1 MVSLTLGIG
10 GFLLYLLYDV
20 NSFTY
25 RLRLLHGAF
34 ALGTLLVGAATA
46 LDLLEAW
53 RLGAFSGPGDAALLL
68 AAGACLAALVYS
80 LFFAL
85 PFQETY
91 RQQEQGR
98 HVYDGGVY
106 ALCRHPGILCFFGL
120 YLCLGLAAL
129 PGGLLAHG
137 LAFSLLDLAYAGFQD
152 RVTFPK
158 TFCDYEAYRKKAPF
172 LIPTGDSIRRARQT
186 WGRPA
191 SEEER
196 PRDFRKNSMNIRKR
210 RSGRSIA
217 AS

>member
-1 MVSLTLGIG
+1 MLFLLLFSAYGLLILADCIDAKNRRRGLLGPFLFILGCILLLCCFFQPLFAAGHAGTLHITLFSG
-10 GFLLYLLYDV
+10 GFFLLFLLLLLYPLIPARGRSD
-20 NSFTY
+20 
-25 RLRLLHGAF
+25 RQAAEPGKLRL
-34 ALGTLLVGAATA
+34 VS
-46 LDLLEAW
+46 
-53 RLGAFSGPGDAALLL
+53 SGI
-68 AAGACLAALVYS
+68 
-80 LFFAL
+80 
-85 PFQETY
+85 
-91 RQQEQGR
+91 
-98 HVYDGGVY
+98 Y

-196 PRDFRKNSMNIRKR
+196 P
-210 RSGRSIA
+210 
-217 AS
+217 

>member
-25 RLRLLHGAF
+25 QLRLLHGAF

-158 TFCDYEAYRKKAPF
+158 TFCDYEDYQKKVPF
-172 LIPTGDSIRRARQT
+172 LIPTGDCIRLARQT
-186 WGRPA
+186 RSRSV
-191 SEEER
+191 SEEDET
-196 PRDFRKNSMNIRKR
+196 
-210 RSGRSIA
+210 
-217 AS
+217 

>member
-129 PGGLLAHG
+129 PGGPLAHG
-137 LAFSLLDLAYAGFQD
+137 LASSLRDL
-152 RVTFPK
+152 P
-158 TFCDYEAYRKKAPF
+158 
-172 LIPTGDSIRRARQT
+172 
-186 WGRPA
+186 
-191 SEEER
+191 
-196 PRDFRKNSMNIRKR
+196 
-210 RSGRSIA
+210 
-217 AS
+217 

>member
-1 MVSLTLGIG
+1 MNREARLVSLTLGIG

-196 PRDFRKNSMNIRKR
+196 P
-210 RSGRSIA
+210 
-217 AS
+217 

>member
-129 PGGLLAHG
+129 PGGPLAHG

-196 PRDFRKNSMNIRKR
+196 P
-210 RSGRSIA
+210 
-217 AS
+217 

>member
-68 AAGACLAALVYS
+68 AAGACLAARVYS

-196 PRDFRKNSMNIRKR
+196 P
-210 RSGRSIA
+210 
-217 AS
+217 

>member
-1 MVSLTLGIG
+1 MLALSLGIG

-98 HVYDGGVY
+98 RVYDGGVY

-137 LAFSLLDLAYAGFQD
+137 LVFSLLNLAYAGFQD

-196 PRDFRKNSMNIRKR
+196 P
-210 RSGRSIA
+210 
-217 AS
+217 

>member
-10 GFLLYLLYDV
+10 GYLLYLLYDV
-20 NSFTY
+20 NSCSY

-196 PRDFRKNSMNIRKR
+196 P
-210 RSGRSIA
+210 
-217 AS
+217 

>member
-20 NSFTY
+20 NSFTC
-25 RLRLLHGAF
+25 RSRLLHGAF

-196 PRDFRKNSMNIRKR
+196 P
-210 RSGRSIA
+210 
-217 AS
+217 

>member
-68 AAGACLAALVYS
+68 AAGACLAALAYS

-137 LAFSLLDLAYAGFQD
+137 LVFSLLDLAYAGFQD

-196 PRDFRKNSMNIRKR
+196 P
-210 RSGRSIA
+210 
-217 AS
+217 

>member
-20 NSFTY
+20 NSVTY

-137 LAFSLLDLAYAGFQD
+137 LVFSLLDLAYAGFQD

-196 PRDFRKNSMNIRKR
+196 P
-210 RSGRSIA
+210 
-217 AS
+217 

>member
-25 RLRLLHGAF
+25 QLRLLHGAF

-137 LAFSLLDLAYAGFQD
+137 LVFSLLDLAYAGFQD

-196 PRDFRKNSMNIRKR
+196 P
-210 RSGRSIA
+210 
-217 AS
+217 

>member
-25 RLRLLHGAF
+25 QLRLLPGAF

-46 LDLLEAW
+46 LDLLEPW

-137 LAFSLLDLAYAGFQD
+137 LVFSLLDLAYAGFQD

-196 PRDFRKNSMNIRKR
+196 P
-210 RSGRSIA
+210 
-217 AS
+217 

>member
-129 PGGLLAHG
+129 SGGLLAHG

-196 PRDFRKNSMNIRKR
+196 P
-210 RSGRSIA
+210 
-217 AS
+217 

>member
-53 RLGAFSGPGDAALLL
+53 RLGALSGPGDAALLL

-196 PRDFRKNSMNIRKR
+196 P
-210 RSGRSIA
+210 
-217 AS
+217 

>member
-1 MVSLTLGIG
+1 MLVLGLGIG
-10 GFLLYLLYDV
+10 GFLLYLLYDI
-20 NSFTY
+20 NSFKWQS
-25 RLRLLHGAF
+25 RLLHTAF
-34 ALGTLLVGAATA
+34 ALGTLLVGAATV
-46 LDLLEAW
+46 LDLWGAW
-53 RLGAFSGPGDAALLL
+53 RLGAFSGPGDAVLLL
-68 AAGACLAALVYS
+68 VAGACLTALVYS

-137 LAFSLLDLAYAGFQD
+137 LVFSLLNLAYAGFQD

-186 WGRPA
+186 WSCPGG
-191 SEEER
+191 EEER
-196 PRDFRKNSMNIRKR
+196 P
-210 RSGRSIA
+210 
-217 AS
+217 